1 MTTKGNTYRQPHV
14 TSVAPDAIVFIEGKG
29 GLSRTLKLE
38 KYEDGQIHEEDI
50 DIMNYVSSISVSKGI
65 DRVPGEAS
73 ITLRAPKHM
82 MDGVY
87 GSIRKTLSTMLEVEI
102 YMKGRFLFD
111 DKSSGNLEPRYYP
124 VFWGVIS
131 NLSDNEVAGD
141 LTTVTVTC
149 QDMMRW
155 LAVTKVN
162 VKSSIANSHIET
174 DVQGEVRSVK
184 NNAHPYSSYYVGL
197 STPGIIADL
206 VSLST
211 DENFFQPKNITEG
224 RGITKD
230 VVIAD
235 QPQSSFQQYTDQLI
249 EIWRKKFDAI
259 ASALFIYGFD
269 KVSPTRK
276 NQLGTHDV
284 DLDIDSLIYIYG
296 ARPVDVKLSDVEST
310 AENVP
315 WIDVTRLMSKGAA
328 AFKTEDAPLF
338 ASNFQDRLSVA
349 NEAKDQVHLEFYQD
363 VDGTIVLKPPFYNME
378 TRENKI
384 YTLEDIDIVN
394 FNVVEDES
402 VILTRIDVTGAVING
417 ANEDD
422 ITHIYGYAIDFDKL
436 LKFGLRDETI
446 QTNFLTTPDDC
457 AMYAQRELARRN
469 TLIYNGSISIQGRP
483 EIKLGYPVYV
493 PSRDEFYYVTG
504 ITHSFTFGGSFDTQ
518 LTVTT
523 RRGKKIDRKGNIL
536 KDLLVETDGTPS
548 DQVSELG
555 EDVEQDEDNPLRNQT
570 KMCDAEAYL
579 QFIARRPDFRFEE
592 LDEILKYQG
601 TFRYIQNSKSATSE
615 PRKYNQVTDSEGYDL
630 TGNGYPFAKDLSL
643 QEDFRIFDKNTGDDK
658 SASLAASMTLSQDQP
673 TLSYQQPLTL
683 DQIQNPEAIL
693 SKSKSNIIESMAPTG
708 VDQPSPK
715 DNYNV

>member
-1 MTTKGNTYRQPHV
+1 MTTKGNTYRQPPV
-14 TSVAPDAIVFIEGKG
+14 TFVAPDAIIFIEGEG
-29 GLSRTLKLE
+29 GLSRTIRLK
-38 KYEDGQIHEEDI
+38 KYENGQVNEVEI
-50 DIMNYVSSISVSKGI
+50 DFMNYVSSISVSKGI
-65 DRVPGEAS
+65 NRVPGEAS
-73 ITLRAPKHM
+73 ITLRTPKHM
-82 MDGVY
+82 MNGIY
-87 GSIRKTLSTMLEVEI
+87 GSIRETLSTMLEIEI

-111 DKSSGNLEPRYYP
+111 DESSGNLEPRYYP

-141 LTTVTVTC
+141 LSTVTVTC

-162 VKSSIANSHIET
+162 VKSSIASSVIKT
-174 DVQGEVRSVK
+174 DPQGEVRSTK
-184 NNAHPYSSYYVGL
+184 DNAHAYSSYYVNL

-206 VSLST
+206 VTLST
-211 DENFFQPKNITEG
+211 DENFFQPKNITT
-224 RGITKD
+224 RDAPRD
-230 VVIAD
+230 VIIAE
-235 QPQSSFQQYTDQLI
+235 QSLSSFQQYTDQLI
-249 EIWRKKFDAI
+249 EIWRQKFTAI

-269 KVSPTRK
+269 KMSPTVV
-276 NQLGTHDV
+276 NQLQIHDV
-284 DLDIDSLIYIYG
+284 DLDLDAYIYIYG
-296 ARPVDVKLSDVEST
+296 ARPVDVTLSDVEST
-310 AENVP
+310 AKNVP

-328 AFKTEDAPLF
+328 PFKTASAPLF

-384 YTLEDIDIVN
+384 YTIEDIDIVN

-402 VILTRIDVTGAVING
+402 VILTRIDVTGAVVNG
-417 ANEDD
+417 SNTND

-436 LKFGLRDETI
+436 LKFGLREETI
-446 QTNFLTTPDDC
+446 QTNFLTTAAEC
-457 AMYAQRELARRN
+457 AMYAERELARRN
-469 TLIYNGSISIQGRP
+469 TLAYNGSISIQGRP
-483 EIKLGYPVYV
+483 ELKLGYPIYV

-523 RRGKKIDRKGNIL
+523 RRGKKIDRKGKIL
-536 KDLLVETDGTPS
+536 KDLLVETDGTQS

-555 EDVEQDEDNPLRNQT
+555 KDVDQDEDNPLRNRT
-570 KMCDAEAYL
+570 KMCESDAYQ

-592 LDEILKYQG
+592 LDDILKYQG
-601 TFRYIQNSKSATSE
+601 TFKYIQNLKSTTSN
-615 PRKYNQVTDSEGYDL
+615 PHKFNQVTDSNGYEL
-630 TGNGYPFAKDLSL
+630 IGNGYPFAKDLSL
-643 QEDFRIFDKNTGDDK
+643 QEDYKIFDKNTREDK

-683 DQIQNPEAIL
+683 DQIQDSEVL
-693 SKSKSNIIESMAPTG
+693 LRKSKSNIAESMVPTG
-708 VDQPSPK
+708 TSEPNPRDIG
-715 DNYNV
+715 